1 MKFIKKNQ
9 VVIYATALMLI
20 VAGYLNFTT
29 GVEKKTQTASA
40 DAVNIENKV
49 STEKQNNIINSAD
62 KKTNSIINS
71 VNEEKIGSTDSN
83 IGDAQLVSANAVN
96 ENNISENNIINTE
109 NNKNEIKETSAS
121 ANSKKD
127 NEYFSKSKLDR
138 DTMYSQMLETYENI
152 LNSGNS
158 TETQKQSATEEIK
171 KINNTKNSIMICEN
185 LIETKGFES
194 SVIFVN
200 DKSINVVVKDSDLT
214 TQKVAQIQ
222 NIISREMS
230 AKVEN
235 IHISSK

>member
-1 MKFIKKNQ
+1 
-9 VVIYATALMLI
+9 
-20 VAGYLNFTT
+20 
-29 GVEKKTQTASA
+29 
-40 DAVNIENKV
+40 
-49 STEKQNNIINSAD
+49 
-62 KKTNSIINS
+62 
-71 VNEEKIGSTDSN
+71 
-83 IGDAQLVSANAVN
+83 
-96 ENNISENNIINTE
+96 
-109 NNKNEIKETSAS
+109 
-121 ANSKKD
+121 
-127 NEYFSKSKLDR
+127 
-138 DTMYSQMLETYENI
+138 MYSQMLETYENI